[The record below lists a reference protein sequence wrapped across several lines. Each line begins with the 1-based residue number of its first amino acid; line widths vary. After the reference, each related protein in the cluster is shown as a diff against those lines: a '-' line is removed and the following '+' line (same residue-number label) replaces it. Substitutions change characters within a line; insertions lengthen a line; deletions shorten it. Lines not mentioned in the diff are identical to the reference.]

1 MSGVSKDNLYNPDN
15 ALQELILQKQVID
28 EAVDV
33 QALLR
38 ILVDKNIV
46 TREEVAK
53 YRDEVR
59 SSPKY
64 AAAIAKV
71 EKEIKFF
78 EAAKK
83 DPNGY
88 LKSLMSAK
96 INGKL

>member
-1 MSGVSKDNLYNPDN
+1 MSGVSKDKLYNPDN

-78 EAAKK
+78 EAAKA

-88 LKSLMSAK
+88 LKALMNAK
-96 INGKL
+96 VNGNL